1 MVPSSNSFSSLQ
13 NAKLCRATQMPAQP
27 TASSSSTAR
36 QKRSGSHKKNDLSIE
51 CSLRLPL
58 PDTAS
63 ASVLWRVLK
72 TDPSLAGTV
81 KEVYWWSEDPSQRT
95 VAVTI
100 QASSKRDLRSAVGS
114 LLDQAKLVVRTLRVY
129 PPTTA
134 AATTAADAGLST
146 A

>member
-1 MVPSSNSFSSLQ
+1 MP
-13 NAKLCRATQMPAQP
+13 TQ
-27 TASSSSTAR
+27 TTTSASSPFGP
-36 QKRSGSHKKNDLSIE
+36 KRSSSHKKNDLSIE

-63 ASVLWRVLK
+63 ASVLWKVLK

-100 QASSKRDLRSAVGS
+100 QAASKRDLRSAIGS

-129 PPTTA
+129 PPTTTA
-134 AATTAADAGLST
+134 AASTADAGLGT
-146 A
+146 V

>member
-1 MVPSSNSFSSLQ
+1 
-13 NAKLCRATQMPAQP
+13 MPAQAA
-27 TASSSSTAR
+27 ASSSGIHT
-36 QKRSGSHKKNDLSIE
+36 KNSFLME

-58 PDTAS
+58 PDAAS
-63 ASVLWRVLK
+63 ASVLWKVLK

-114 LLDQAKLVVRTLRVY
+114 LLEQAKLVVRTLRVY
-129 PPTTA
+129 PPTMADATNA
-134 AATTAADAGLST
+134 AAAELS
-146 A
+146 AV